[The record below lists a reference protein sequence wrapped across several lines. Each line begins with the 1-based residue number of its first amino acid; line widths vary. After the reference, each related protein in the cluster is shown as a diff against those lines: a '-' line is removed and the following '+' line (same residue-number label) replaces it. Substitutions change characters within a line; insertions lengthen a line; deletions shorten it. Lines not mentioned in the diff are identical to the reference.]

1 MKEGINMKAKIITCL
16 TAIVLVVTL
25 FGCSKKTTVPDEVKS
40 AIDDL
45 YAISV
50 NFEQGIATLNIIPTE
65 TVQLIYD
72 NWDDIV
78 SLDIKEAPISLREYV
93 EPSIVY
99 LDYDNDISIKWE
111 KDEMNVTVEK
121 TDIDAREDYKN
132 KMHK

>member
-1 MKEGINMKAKIITCL
+1 MKEGIKMKKKMIIGL
-16 TAIVLVVTL
+16 TVIVFVVSL
-25 FGCSKKTTVPDEVKS
+25 FGCSSKPTISDEVKS

-50 NFEQGIATLNIIPTE
+50 NFEQGISTLNIIPTE
-65 TVQLIYD
+65 TVQLVYD

-78 SLDIKEAPISLREYV
+78 SLNIKEAPISLREYV